1 MAQVQ
6 EVMWEINYHDEP
18 IMSKESRNIR
28 KLKDYLAVQSVNRN
42 GIKFE
47 LCILNEEEFTISGEA
62 NGIRATKMFSRKML
76 RDYNIEDSNI
86 YIYITAIAEIK
97 KTIREHNMTVEE
109 LEARVKK
116 LEDVVFDQWLSQYGY
131 GKPNIPTNYHLE
143 CDFEHNYSWKPDDI
157 PPYVPTHAASQED
170 VERAMKEYENYCK
183 INDYLETK

>member
-6 EVMWEINYHDEP
+6 EVMWEIDYHDEP
-18 IMSKESRNIR
+18 IMSKESRNIG
-28 KLKDYLAVQSVNRN
+28 KLKDYLAVQSVNRD

-47 LCILNEEEFTISGEA
+47 FGIINEDDFTISGEA
-62 NGIRATKMFSRKML
+62 NGIKATKVFSRKLL

-86 YIYITAIAEIK
+86 YIYITAVAEIK

-131 GKPNIPTNYHLE
+131 GKPNLPTNYVPNVDNKHLE
-143 CDFEHNYSWKPDDI
+143 CDFEHNYTWKPDYLG
-157 PPYVPTHAASQED
+157 PFHACNNED
-170 VERAMKEYENYCK
+170 FVKVNH
-183 INDYLETK
+183 D